1 MRKQPACSDGDAA
14 EAQLELLRTAVLAEG
29 GLLPTAIAIAAE
41 RGRAELDPADL
52 IDAASKVAAEHV
64 TGGRLASGWHELASE
79 AVGCISQRRA
89 IEPSLRTRGLH
100 QRSAPEGNR
109 GASLRRAWRAH
120 LAGLQ
125 AVRQPEARH
134 CCPWLWHATAAS
146 DCGTPLLPLAVA
158 RHCCL

>member
-100 QRSAPEGNR
+100 QRSAPEVCTR
-109 GASLRRAWRAH
+109 G
-120 LAGLQ
+120 
-125 AVRQPEARH
+125 QPW
-134 CCPWLWHATAAS
+134 CLSAAS
-146 DCGTPLLPLAVA
+146 VASPLGGAAGRKAARGTPLLPLAVA